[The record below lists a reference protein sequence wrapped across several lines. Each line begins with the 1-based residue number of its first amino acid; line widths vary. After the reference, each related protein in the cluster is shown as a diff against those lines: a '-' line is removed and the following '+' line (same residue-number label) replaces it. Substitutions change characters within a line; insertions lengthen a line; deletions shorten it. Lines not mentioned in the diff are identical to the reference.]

1 MADMFWLWF
10 IRPWAE
16 LLSIFSGLLVLGAFF
31 LILYLATVLGGTIAE
46 RLSAWR
52 KGS

>member
-1 MADMFWLWF
+1 MADTLWLWF

-16 LLSIFSGLLVLGAFF
+16 LLSIFSGLLVLGAFCLVLF
-31 LILYLATVLGGTIAE
+31 LAAALGDAISE
-46 RLSAWR
+46 KLSAWR